1 VVEGRYHSTFLEA
14 WMADSAKT
22 RETA

>member
-14 WMADSAKT
+14 WMADGAKT